1 MLRRSLE
8 GNKKEI
14 KRKLQ
19 IMSKLAIKAQI
30 KRKSNP
36 MKNSLLM
43 KNWSS
48 DRTKISGWSMNQE

>member
-43 KNWSS
+43 KLVI
-48 DRTKISGWSMNQE
+48 R